1 MSENSEKNGPEIED
15 GKDIAAS
22 LRLRADPPRVMRLT
36 RRTLMILGTV
46 GGLGLGGILIV
57 ALQDRESV
65 DGPQELCLTSAPM
78 GQI

>member
-1 MSENSEKNGPEIED
+1 MSEKLEKGTEIEPE
-15 GKDIAAS
+15 KDIAAS
-22 LRLRADPPRVMRLT
+22 LRLRADPPRVMRLS
-36 RRTLMILGTV
+36 RRTLIILGTV